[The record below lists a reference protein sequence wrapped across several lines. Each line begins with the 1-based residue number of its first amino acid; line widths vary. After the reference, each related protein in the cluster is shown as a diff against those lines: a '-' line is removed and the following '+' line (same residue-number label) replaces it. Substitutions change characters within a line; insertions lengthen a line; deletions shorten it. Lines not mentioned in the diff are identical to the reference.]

1 MSGREYSMTEEE
13 RHAFRAYVVPDPV
26 CVESHGDPDMSVSR
40 KMREKLEANDT
51 FIIRGMDRLEHSA
64 DRNSKKWEVAANAK
78 KFNIAILDIPV
89 LNSRSGTSNELMRYI
104 ISDIM
109 LQIHACIDRGKREY
123 IQKKVANGI
132 RAAKEKGIKVG
143 RRPKERPAE
152 FEPLKEEWA
161 KGEISSYKAAEK
173 LGISHM
179 TFLRWAREQS

>member
-40 KMREKLEANDT
+40 KMREKLEAN
-51 FIIRGMDRLEHSA
+51 A
-64 DRNSKKWEVAANAK
+64 DRNSPKWEVAANAK